1 MELKEHR
8 GFYYDNAYGILA
20 DATEVAQHIFGE
32 GVVKKILYEFDR
44 YYDYLDRET
53 YVDYKDFIDKKY
65 DELTINLKTFIDR
78 GITIDDGG
86 NPYMSIDGEDLFVE
100 FINGVIINFNT
111 SEWGRVSRL

>member
-8 GFYYDNAYGILA
+8 GFYYDNAYAILA
-20 DATEVAQHIFGE
+20 DVTEIAQHIFGE
-32 GVVKKILYEFDR
+32 GIVKKILYEFDR
-44 YYDYLDRET
+44 YYDYSDREI

-65 DELTINLKTFIDR
+65 DELTTNLKTFIDR

-86 NPYMSIDGEDLFVE
+86 KPYMSIDGEDLFVE
-100 FINGVIINFNT
+100 FINGVIVNFNT